1 MEKTPFF
8 LRDDKVPLDPKLVF
22 VILPFEKTIVFEK
35 IIKPV
40 VEGPDFRLICK
51 KADDL
56 FTTGAVM
63 QDIADSLKKSSVVVA
78 DLSGRNPNVFYELG
92 LAHAFRKS
100 VVLLTQS
107 DDDVPSDLKAHRYY
121 RYSLDTT
128 KGIKQFESTLKSI
141 FSTELESS
149 LIVAESLH
157 SVDVTYK
164 KGNEI
169 RIESSFLGQAEGT
182 FAIWALVADVHDQLS
197 PPKSNMYLV
206 AYTTSKG
213 GQVVTGIIEQ
223 TADLGETP
231 TKKEIKY
238 YPNVFSIR
246 RKPKRTADDPGA
258 WAFQCNANSDRY
270 QDIPSRETL
279 SKGWHLFTVMWSK
292 QHDFIKFYID
302 TQHIGTRP
310 FLYWPEETS
319 GQVFI
324 GTWPSVHQAH
334 WFDSSLGPWRI
345 YRNAIEVDEL
355 ERYFKTTRP
364 SDP

>member
-40 VEGPDFRLICK
+40 VEGLDFRLICK

-63 QDIADSLKKSSVVVA
+63 QDIADSLRKSSVVVA

-100 VVLLTQS
+100 VVLLTRS

-128 KGIKQFESTLKSI
+128 EGIRQFESTLKSI

-149 LIVAESLH
+149 LIVAESLR
-157 SVDVTYK
+157 SVAVSYK
-164 KGNEI
+164 KGNEM
-169 RIESSFLGQAEGT
+169 RIDSSFLTQAEGT
-182 FAIWALVADVHDQLS
+182 FAIWGLVDDVHDQLYPS
-197 PPKSNMYLV
+197 KSNMYVV

-213 GQVVTGIIEQ
+213 GLEITEVIEQ
-223 TADLGETP
+223 TAGIGETP
-231 TKKEIKY
+231 TKKAIKY

-246 RKPKRTADDPGA
+246 RNPKRTADDPGA
-258 WAFQCNANSDRY
+258 WVFWYNANSDTY
-270 QDIPSRETL
+270 QYISSRETL
-279 SKGWHLFTVMWSK
+279 SKGWHLFTVMWSR
-292 QHDFIKFYID
+292 QHDFIKFHID

-310 FLYWPEETS
+310 FLNWPEGTS

-324 GTWPSVHQAH
+324 GTWPSAYQGH

-345 YRNAIEVDEL
+345 YRNAIEFDEL
-355 ERYFKTTRP
+355 EK
-364 SDP
+364 

>member
-40 VEGPDFRLICK
+40 VEGLDFRLICK

-63 QDIADSLKKSSVVVA
+63 QDIADSLRKSSVVVA

-100 VVLLTQS
+100 VVLLTRS

-128 KGIKQFESTLKSI
+128 EGIRQFESTLKSI

-149 LIVAESLH
+149 LIVAESLR
-157 SVDVTYK
+157 SVAVSYK

-169 RIESSFLGQAEGT
+169 RIDSSFLAQAEGT
-182 FAIWALVADVHDQLS
+182 FAIWGLVDDVHDQLYPS
-197 PPKSNMYLV
+197 KNNMYLV
-206 AYTTSKG
+206 SHTTSKG
-213 GQVVTGIIEQ
+213 GQLLTRVIEQ
-223 TADLGETP
+223 TTDTEEAP
-231 TKKEIKY
+231 TKKQIKY

-246 RKPKRTADDPGA
+246 RNPKRSVSDTGA
-258 WAFQCNANSDRY
+258 WEFWYNADSDTTHV
-270 QDIPSRETL
+270 IPFRETL
-279 SKGWHLFTVMWSK
+279 PNGWHLFAVMWSK

-302 TQHIGTRP
+302 TRHVGTRP
-310 FLYWPEETS
+310 FLYWPEETC

-324 GTWPSVHQAH
+324 GTWPSI
-334 WFDSSLGPWRI
+334 SCIGLTLP
-345 YRNAIEVDEL
+345 
-355 ERYFKTTRP
+355 
-364 SDP
+364 